1 MKEIPLSLGKV
12 ALVDDADFEKLSKH
26 RWCAARDKNT
36 FYAVRSQ
43 WLGNGKQRRI
53 WMHRVILRVPEGK
66 FTDHVNG
73 DGLDNRRSN
82 LRAATISQ
90 NGANRRIGSN
100 NTSGVKGVTW
110 HKRFKLWQA
119 SICVHGRLIHLG
131 RFRDLKS
138 AECIYKLAAFKF
150 FGGFAGEP
158 Q

>member
-1 MKEIPLSLGKV
+1 MAIEAQAMKEIPLSLGKV

-26 RWCAARDKNT
+26 KWCAARDRNT
-36 FYAVRSQ
+36 FY
-43 WLGNGKQRRI
+43 
-53 WMHRVILRVPEGK
+53 VPQGK

-73 DGLDNRRSN
+73 DGLDNRRAN

-90 NGANRRIGSN
+90 NGANRKIGSN

-110 HKRFKLWQA
+110 HKRFKLWQV
-119 SICVHGRLIHLG
+119 SIGVHGRPIHLG